1 MAARLTQA
9 FNSIKPRIPLIK
21 FRKGMPSTPS
31 VEAQVNTTPAAA
43 QTVVQATPSPASS
56 QQTSKLKANVESH
69 EWWDTP
75 FKFKRRQLDQ
85 SEIDFINSGGSDK
98 LFC

>member
-1 MAARLTQA
+1 MAARLAQA
-9 FNSIKPRIPLIK
+9 MNSIKPRIPLIK
-21 FRKGMPSTPS
+21 FRKGMPSNPS
-31 VEAQVNTTPAAA
+31 VEAQVNTNPVAA
-43 QTVVQATPSPASS
+43 QPVVQATAAPTSN
-56 QQTSKLKANVESH
+56 QQTSKLKANVQSH

>member
-9 FNSIKPRIPLIK
+9 MNNIPRIPMIK
-21 FRKGMPSTPS
+21 FRKNMPLTPS
-31 VEAQVNTTPAAA
+31 VEAKVNTTPVAA
-43 QTVVQATPSPASS
+43 QPVVQATQVPPS
-56 QQTSKLKANVESH
+56 QTSMQKANVQSH

-85 SEIDFINSGGSDK
+85 SEIDIINSGGSDK

>member
-21 FRKGMPSTPS
+21 FRKGMPSIPN
-31 VEAQVNTTPAAA
+31 VEAQVNTTPAA
-43 QTVVQATPSPASS
+43 QTVVQATPSHASS
-56 QQTSKLKANVESH
+56 QTSKPKANVQSH

>member
-31 VEAQVNTTPAAA
+31 VEAQVNTTPVAA

-98 LFC
+98 LFS